1 MKMTHVDV
9 LEQMLAQVV
18 PKTLRVHTGQANV
31 IIHVEC
37 SDARPIQG
45 EPALRGI
52 NERGEELILRGRT
65 GENNARLT
73 LARDKP
79 VQMCGHGT
87 GRSTTQRGAIRVNFK
102 RETTHGGIMR
112 SNDRHKGKI

>member
-52 NERGEELILRGRT
+52 NERGEELILRGRA

-87 GRSTTQRGAIRVNFK
+87 GLARFAESILRYYPTEIEPCFK
-102 RETTHGGIMR
+102 
-112 SNDRHKGKI
+112 